1 MSIIYKRPIVSFCIM
16 LITGILTAFLSDSL
30 LLVLSLFVLLLVLLV
45 TFRKALEKGVF
56 VPAAMLAFFLLGALE
71 FLVTD
76 RIQLNAFAGFNGS
89 DVTVRGFITSEPELK
104 NGKVTYTVKVAG
116 IKKGYDGCFEKA
128 GGKILL
134 STLPD
139 NEAGFFD
146 FGREISFEGVLTQPK
161 GVRNPGGFD
170 YRRYLAQK
178 GVGASVF
185 AYPYTIEAGKGR
197 KGNFLVQTGLL
208 IRNRIVDVIQRSLP
222 RQQAGLLN
230 GMLIGYREGLS
241 EEVQAAFSNAGLT
254 HIMAVSGANVAFLI
268 LPLSFLLKLLHMKK
282 SVANIMI
289 IAFLAMFVYITGFE
303 PSVLRAVLMA
313 DVLLMAAVLYREP
326 DVYAA
331 LAVSCIIL
339 LAVSPGML
347 FNIGFQLSYGATLG
361 IVMLYKNISKL
372 PVCRF
377 VPKKVAEVLS
387 ATVAAQLGVLPL
399 TLIHFNK
406 LSLIS
411 IIPNIL
417 AAPLLELI
425 TILGTLM
432 AVLGQLSIAL
442 SQLIGYLNNVF
453 LSALL
458 YITKWSSSVPFA
470 SVRTVT
476 PPFFLAVLY
485 YACVWFLLWYRPL
498 KGIRVRFPPV
508 AAAVAASAVVFTAFS
523 FVPGSLEVVFLDVGE
538 GDSAFIRTYTGKT
551 VLIDGGGST
560 NPTVAS
566 RVGELTVVPFLLD
579 SSVMSLDAVIATHP
593 HADHTQGLKVV
604 LELMK
609 VERLIIPSLSDD
621 SEFSGLLGV
630 SEERGITVARCSK
643 GDVIH
648 LDKKTTLRVLSPKRN
663 FKVDADAFNNTSLV
677 LKLCYGDTSVLF
689 TGDAETEVEEELVGE
704 AGLIADSGKA
714 EVGVRTVPGGKT
726 EEGGKTGDGVRKAAG
741 SASDANLAAD
751 VIKIAHHGS
760 TSSTNPDF
768 LDLVDPK
775 AAVISV
781 GKNNFGH
788 PSGQTLELLED
799 RGVEC
804 FRTDECG
811 AILLKSDGKTIKIN
825 RTVEEKAG

>member
-16 LITGILTAFLSDSL
+16 LIAGILTAFLSDSL
-30 LLVLSLFVLLLVLLV
+30 LVVFSLSVLLLVLLFA
-45 TFRKALEKGVF
+45 FRKVLENGVF
-56 VPAAMLAFFLLGALE
+56 VPAAMLAFFLLGSLE

-76 RIQLNAFAGFNGS
+76 HNQLNAFAGFTGS
-89 DVTVRGFITSEPELK
+89 EVKVSGFIASEPELK
-104 NGKVTYTVKVAG
+104 NGKVTYTVNVTG
-116 IKKGYDGCFEKA
+116 IRKGYGEDFEKT
-128 GGKILL
+128 GGKILM

-139 NEAGFFD
+139 KDSGFFD
-146 FGREISFEGVLTQPK
+146 YGRGITFEGVLTQPK

-185 AYPYTIEAGKGR
+185 AYPYAIEAGEAIKV
-197 KGNFLVQTGLL
+197 NFLVQAGLSV
-208 IRNRIVDVIQRSLP
+208 RNRIVDVIQRSLP
-222 RQQAGLLN
+222 HQQAGLLN

-241 EEVQAAFSNAGLT
+241 EEVQEAFSNAGLT

-268 LPLSFLLKLLHMKK
+268 LPLSFLLKLLHMRKNI
-282 SVANIMI
+282 ANMLI
-289 IAFLAMFVYITGFE
+289 IAFLVMFVFVTGFE

-313 DVLLMAAVLYREP
+313 DVLLVSAVLYREP

-339 LAVSPGML
+339 LIANPGIL

-372 PVCRF
+372 IACRF
-377 VPKKVAEVLS
+377 IPGKAAEVLS

-399 TLIHFNK
+399 MLIHFNK
-406 LSLIS
+406 LSIIS

-432 AVLGQLSIAL
+432 AVLGQFSIVLSR
-442 SQLIGYLNNVF
+442 LIGYLNNVF

-476 PPFFLAVLY
+476 PPIFLAILY
-485 YACVWFLLWYRPL
+485 YICVWFLLWYKPL
-498 KGIRVRFPPV
+498 KGIRMKFQR
-508 AAAVAASAVVFTAFS
+508 AAAVITAAAVVFMAFS
-523 FVPGSLEVVFLDVGE
+523 FIPGSLEVVFLDVGE

-551 VLIDGGGST
+551 VLIDGGGSN

-566 RVGELTVVPFLLD
+566 KVGELTVVPFLLD
-579 SSVMSLDAVIATHP
+579 SGVMSLDAVIATHP
-593 HADHTQGLKVV
+593 HADHTQGLKDV

-609 VERLIIPSLSDD
+609 VKRLIIPSLSDD
-621 SEFSGLLGV
+621 SDFSGLLGL
-630 SEERGITVARCSK
+630 SETRGIPVARCSK
-643 GDVIH
+643 GDVIR
-648 LDKKTTLRVLSPKRN
+648 LDEKTTLRVLSPARSCE
-663 FKVDADAFNNTSLV
+663 VDKDALNNTSLV
-677 LKLCYGDTSVLF
+677 LKLCYGQTSVLF
-689 TGDAETEVEEELVGE
+689 TGDAEMEVEAELVSE
-704 AGLIADSGKA
+704 AGSMEDGGRAADGA
-714 EVGVRTVPGGKT
+714 ENRNTAGLVNVP
-726 EEGGKTGDGVRKAAG
+726 DL
-741 SASDANLAAD
+741 SAD

-760 TSSTNPDF
+760 TSSTSPNF
-768 LDLVDPK
+768 LDSVDPE
-775 AAVISV
+775 AAIISV

-788 PSGQTLELLED
+788 PSGQTLELLEE

-811 AILLKSDGKTIKIN
+811 AVLLKSDGKTIKIK